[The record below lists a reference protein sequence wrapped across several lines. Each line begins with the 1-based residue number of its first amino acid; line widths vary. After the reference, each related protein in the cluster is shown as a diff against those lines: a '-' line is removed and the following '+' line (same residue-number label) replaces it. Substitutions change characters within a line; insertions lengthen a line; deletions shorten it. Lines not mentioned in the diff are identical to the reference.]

1 MDRETEFIA
10 AYMTP
15 AELPYQNRKPELE
28 SPDRAPATEP
38 NCLSAGQYAEG
49 AVESLQAVKQP
60 WL

>member
-15 AELPYQNRKPELE
+15 AELPYHNRKPELE
-28 SPDRAPATEP
+28 SPDPAAGIEP
-38 NCLSAGQYAEG
+38 TCLSAEQYAAG